1 MRVFSKCTVK
11 RPIVCVKV
19 YYCMSQ
25 EQQKK
30 STVKVQSDKPE
41 GMVKIW
47 QMRHANGYRY
57 NSACHSQNLKW
68 KKPLSPDTNTKSTD
82 SKSQLT
88 SIDLMLV
95 ERKKKEAQQP
105 GVTLR
110 LTMSNHRQKLT
121 SIDAPF
127 SKGGG
132 KKKKNTQRRNTT
144 SRVWHRGLWWQMAR
158 VRCNCGV
165 CARVCVWLGGLT
177 VDSFTVFALT
187 QR

>member
-47 QMRHANGYRY
+47 QMRHANGYRH

-132 KKKKNTQRRNTT
+132 KKKNHAETKHYIPSLTPALVVTNGPCALQ
-144 SRVWHRGLWWQMAR
+144 L
-158 VRCNCGV
+158 RCV